1 VRPPFDKELAEQ
13 ELTDKDRVA
22 MTVRCAHCGEELLGA
37 VNRCWKCGQAFS
49 AQPTVDGLPPVRS
62 QSPAAGAGDAAVAQ
76 VEALEARVLD
86 DAQTE
91 SVGDTAVLTV
101 AESAEAPESAGSPAA
116 EPAPAPPMSIFPLPP
131 NPLAT
136 PSAYDAPSLYEAA
149 PAFPTR
155 QRYVPPRPNIAA
167 LGGAYGALLLGMFAL
182 LLAPFRWEAAIVA
195 FIGLLAGIWGIYS
208 PRRGWAVIGMLLC
221 AIAMGWGT
229 YTGMRALWLY
239 MNRNAAISDEVPLE
253 EDLGP

>member
-1 VRPPFDKELAEQ
+1 
-13 ELTDKDRVA
+13 

-37 VNRCWKCGQAFS
+37 VNRCWKCGQSFS

-62 QSPAAGAGDAAVAQ
+62 QAPAAAAVGAAVAQ
-76 VEALEARVLD
+76 AEAIEARVLD
-86 DAQTE
+86 DDQAGPLAET
-91 SVGDTAVLTV
+91 TVLTISQT
-101 AESAEAPESAGSPAA
+101 ADATAADPES
-116 EPAPAPPMSIFPLPP
+116 APPMSIFPLPP

-136 PSAYDAPSLYEAA
+136 PSAYESAPSFPA
-149 PAFPTR
+149 P

-167 LGGAYGALLLGMFAL
+167 LGGAYGALLLGIFAL

-195 FIGLLAGIWGIYS
+195 FVGLLAGIWGIYS

-221 AIAMGWGT
+221 AVAMGWGT

-239 MNRNAAISDEVPLE
+239 MNRNAQIVEEIPLE
-253 EDLGP
+253 EDLEP